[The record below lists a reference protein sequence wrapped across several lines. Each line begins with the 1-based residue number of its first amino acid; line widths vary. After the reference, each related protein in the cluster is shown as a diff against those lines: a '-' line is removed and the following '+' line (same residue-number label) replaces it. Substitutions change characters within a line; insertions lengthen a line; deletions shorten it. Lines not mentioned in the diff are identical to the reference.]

1 MHFRRLLAAI
11 AAVVLGAALVKTAE
25 AYPTTA
31 RSGTTTVT
39 GTYRPLDLQLQV
51 DSGSFFYDPG
61 NASQQT
67 FALTTQMTGTFSS
80 TYGASGTAGNWT
92 LNLGFNNFNVSN
104 FIAGSPILDG
114 TVKDSNDGGNTI
126 TMRITAADRPVGTLV
141 YNGGL
146 SVDSGALPADGSD
159 TPQIGDL
166 FLLYAHNAGDVFLVT
181 VDDIFNASSFDL
193 TLAQELL
200 HLGPYV
206 EVSPNQY
213 MLDDGS
219 VDGGSGVSRINA
231 DCLQGRARCG
241 SVPTDTFLVSSVGR
255 AEVPEPASLALVGLG
270 LAALFVGR
278 QRRQPGVR
286 PVC

>member
-1 MHFRRLLAAI
+1 MHFRRFLAAV
-11 AAVVLGAALVKTAE
+11 AAVVLSATLANTAE

-51 DSGSFFYDPG
+51 DSGAFFYDPG
-61 NASQQT
+61 NPSEQT
-67 FALTTQMTGTFSS
+67 FALTAQMTGMFSS

-92 LNLGFNNFNVSN
+92 LNLGFNGFNTTN
-104 FIAGSPILDG
+104 FIGGSPILDG
-114 TVKDSNDGGNTI
+114 TVKDSNDGVDTI

-146 SVDSGALPADGSD
+146 SVDAGALPADGSD
-159 TPQIGDL
+159 TPQVGDL
-166 FLLYAHNAGDVFLVT
+166 FLLYAHNAGDVFTVT
-181 VDDIFNASSFDL
+181 VDDILNPTGFDL
-193 TLAQELL
+193 LL
-200 HLGPYV
+200 VQDLVHLGPYV

-213 MLDDGS
+213 ALDDGTL
-219 VDGGSGVSRINA
+219 GSSASRVNA

-241 SVPTDTFLVSSVGR
+241 SVPSDGFLVSSTSR

-270 LAALFVGR
+270 LAALVLGR
-278 QRRQPGVR
+278 RRRQCGLR
-286 PVC
+286 TA